1 MPANIQQPLAA
12 VLSAIAL
19 FLAIVAVGLATQLA
33 VRFVIRTIGVI
44 LTPRLASIIV
54 NVFTFPGVVHH
65 ELSHAIAASLS
76 GAEVTEIKFADFK
89 NKGRLGYVT
98 YMTRGSVLKQNIQ
111 RCVAS
116 TAPVVF
122 GAVTLSL
129 LALLVTSDWIR
140 PYTPVRALVF
150 YLMLCVLVHM
160 RLSRTDVTTAAAG
173 AVPCLVAATLLFVA
187 ARVDLINPAVSF
199 LQRFLQQKT

>member
-1 MPANIQQPLAA
+1 
-12 VLSAIAL
+12 
-19 FLAIVAVGLATQLA
+19 
-33 VRFVIRTIGVI
+33 
-44 LTPRLASIIV
+44 
-54 NVFTFPGVVHH
+54 
-65 ELSHAIAASLS
+65 
-76 GAEVTEIKFADFK
+76 
-89 NKGRLGYVT
+89 
-98 YMTRGSVLKQNIQ
+98 MTRGSVLKQNIQ

-140 PYTPVRALVF
+140 PYTPVRVLVF

-187 ARVDLINPAVSF
+187 AKVDLINPTVSF